1 MNDRRK
7 QRVFAI
13 STIVGLALMTACN
26 NPPPS
31 DQHLQEQAAQATENA
46 KQASK
51 EALAQARVAAAN
63 AEQTVNDVAAG
74 VKQGMDSKTPAD
86 NARIDL
92 NGASEADLTSLPG
105 ISVVKARQIIQNRP
119 YTSTHDLVKS
129 GVLTRASVRR
139 DRFQG
144 DGALR
149 RESQP
154 LRTHLFCRI
163 RLVLTRHPG
172 LN

>member
-1 MNDRRK
+1 MNTPGK
-7 QRVFAI
+7 QLVLAI
-13 STIVGLALMTACN
+13 STIVGLAFLAACN

-74 VKQGMDSKTPAD
+74 AKAGLGNKTPAD

-92 NGASEADLTSLPG
+92 NGASERDL
-105 ISVVKARQIIQNRP
+105 
-119 YTSTHDLVKS
+119 
-129 GVLTRASVRR
+129 
-139 DRFQG
+139 
-144 DGALR
+144 
-149 RESQP
+149 
-154 LRTHLFCRI
+154 
-163 RLVLTRHPG
+163 
-172 LN
+172 